1 MKIIMASDHAG
12 IELKAEIKALLETMG
27 HEVDDMGPYGTTAV
41 DLSDF
46 VYPAAL
52 KVSQEKVRGIFVDG
66 VGYGSALIANRIY
79 GLDAVV
85 CQDPFCAKLA
95 REHTDSNVLCLGG
108 KIIGSALAL
117 EIVRAWMTTDFLPE
131 EKYIRRVEKVK
142 AISEKHLV
150 KNF

>member
-1 MKIIMASDHAG
+1 MASDHAG
-12 IELKAEIKALLETMG
+12 VELKAEIKALLETMG
-27 HEVDDMGPYGTTAV
+27 HEVDDMGPYDTTAV

-131 EKYIRRVEKVK
+131 EKYICRVEKVK

>member
-1 MKIIMASDHAG
+1 MASDHAG
-12 IELKAEIKALLETMG
+12 VELKAEIKALLETMG
-27 HEVDDMGPYGTTAV
+27 HEVDDMGPYDTTAV

-66 VGYGSALIANRIY
+66 VCYGSALIANRIY

>member
-12 IELKAEIKALLETMG
+12 VELKAEIKALLETMG
-27 HEVDDMGPYGTTAV
+27 HEVDDMGPYDTTAV

-117 EIVRAWMTTDFLPE
+117 EIVHAWMTTDFLPE